1 MNMNIDD
8 YIAEAVREETG
19 EPLTTAKNFNNK
31 TVNVDLEEY
40 IQLKQANVD
49 YNRIITAIMNNCKLS
64 YNSEYLVP
72 DNDRELMDVIA
83 FLYPDLYDEK
93 FNELLNEDE

>member
-1 MNMNIDD
+1 MNIDD

-72 DNDRELMDVIA
+72 DNDRELMDVIG

>member
-49 YNRIITAIMNNCKLS
+49 DNRIITAIMNNCKLS

-72 DNDRELMDVIA
+72 DNDRELMDVIR

-93 FNELLNEDE
+93 FNELLNEGE

>member
-1 MNMNIDD
+1 MNMNIDE
-8 YIAEAVREETG
+8 YIAEAMREETG
-19 EPLTTAKNFNNK
+19 EPLTTPKTFNNK